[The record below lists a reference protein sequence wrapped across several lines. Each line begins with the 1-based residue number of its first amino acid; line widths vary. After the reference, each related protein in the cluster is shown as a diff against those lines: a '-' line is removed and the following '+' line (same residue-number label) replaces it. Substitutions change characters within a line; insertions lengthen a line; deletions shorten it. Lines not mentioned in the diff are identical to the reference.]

1 MVAVLIAC
9 ALQQG
14 TSSPAAGSTVH
25 LREDV
30 VVTAERLAEP
40 REAAAGAVSVLTHE
54 EIARLPVETLA
65 EILGFIP
72 GFQVLFRTAMGGLPI
87 VSSRGFFGGG
97 EAEYTLLLVDGV
109 PVGDPESGLADWRR
123 VRAADVER
131 VEVLHG
137 PGSSV
142 YGDTALAG
150 VVQVFTRASGLDGT
164 REMTAVGGSFGSVG
178 LDGVYR
184 SVGRGLRTGVSAS
197 ASRSDGFR
205 AHSGVDE
212 GAADVTLGHEGP
224 RRWNVVVSGSSR
236 DRDDPGPLVLGP
248 RVDRARSDALFRFD
262 HDGTRRGRAALSF
275 SGDADREAWRVLAY
289 GTTRE
294 TRAVRTLLLAP
305 GLGDRAAR
313 DLSTDSLGGSAEGEW
328 RRPLGGGEARLR
340 TGAEAAREWLDTEY
354 RAVGSGG
361 ETGAVTAT
369 GSAHRD
375 RAALFAT
382 ADWHPSARVRVA
394 SGLRWDRIAEEAGP
408 IGSNRHSAW
417 SPRGGV
423 NIRLGRI
430 ASGPVSLSMQVS
442 RAFKAATLDQ
452 IVDPR
457 PFPDFRGGTFTIS
470 NPTLSPQRAFTV
482 EGGLSHLRA
491 SGRWQ
496 IVAYRTTVDDE
507 IDFDPATFRYT
518 NIGSTSHVGVEAG
531 GSFFEGKRVS
541 PQLSYSWSRVEAQE
555 TDRRGFQLKN
565 VPRHIV
571 RGGLSL
577 ALPARFGAQVQYTW
591 AGGRYLD
598 DANRFPLADTSLLD
612 LRVERPLGRG
622 LRARLDL
629 LNLTDSKYSELGF
642 ALSDFRG
649 GTVAYEHPAPGVAA
663 RFAIVWSGK

>member
-1 MVAVLIAC
+1 MVAVVLAC

-14 TSSPAAGSTVH
+14 TGSAAAASAVQR
-25 LREDV
+25 REEV

-40 REAAAGAVSVLTHE
+40 REGAAGAVSVLTRE
-54 EIARLPVETLA
+54 EIARLPVESLA
-65 EILGFIP
+65 ELLEFIP
-72 GFQVLFRTAMGGLPI
+72 GFQVLFRTALGGLPI

-97 EAEYTLLLVDGV
+97 EAEYALLLVDGV

-123 VRAADVER
+123 VRATDVER

-150 VVQVFTRASGLDGT
+150 VVQVFTRASSLQGT
-164 REMTAVGGSFGSVG
+164 REVTAAGGSFGTLG

-184 SVGRGLRTGVSAS
+184 SVGRELRVGGSAT
-197 ASRSDGFR
+197 ASRSAGFR
-205 AHSGVDE
+205 AHSAVDE
-212 GAADVTLGHEGP
+212 GAADVTLGHDGP
-224 RRWNVVVSGSSR
+224 KRWSLVVSGSSR

-248 RVDRARSDALFRFD
+248 GADRARSDPLFRFD
-262 HDGTRRGRAALSF
+262 HDRTRRGRAALSV
-275 SGDADREAWRVLAY
+275 SGDTERESWRLLAY
-289 GTTRE
+289 GATRD

-313 DLSTDSLGGSAEGEW
+313 DLSTDALGGSAEGEW

-354 RAVGSGG
+354 RAVGPTG
-361 ETGAVTAT
+361 EREAVTAT
-369 GSAHRD
+369 VSAHRD
-375 RAALFAT
+375 RTALFAT
-382 ADWHPSARVRVA
+382 ADWHPSTRVRVA
-394 SGLRWDRIAEEAGP
+394 SGLRWDRIAEDAGP
-408 IGSNRHSAW
+408 VGSNRHSAW

-423 NIRLGRI
+423 NVRLGRI
-430 ASGPVSLSMQVS
+430 GSGPVFLSMQAS

-452 IVDPR
+452 VVDPR

-482 EGGLSHLRA
+482 EGGLNHLHG

-496 IVAYRTTVDDE
+496 IVAYRTAVDDE

-518 NIGSTSHVGVEAG
+518 NIGRTSHVGLEAG
-531 GSFFEGKRVS
+531 GSVFDGKRVS
-541 PQLSYSWSRVEAQE
+541 PQLNYSWSRVEARE
-555 TDRRGFQLKN
+555 PDRRGFQLKN

-571 RGGLSL
+571 RGGVSI
-577 ALPARFGAQVQYTW
+577 AFPARFRTHVQYTW
-591 AGGRYLD
+591 MGGRYLD
-598 DANRFPLADTSLLD
+598 DANRFPLRDTSLLD

-642 ALSDFRG
+642 PLSDFRG
-649 GTVAYEHPAPGVAA
+649 TAVAYEHPAPGVAA
-663 RFAIVWSGK
+663 RFGILWSGK